1 MRRIWKTHNGAFY
14 QRVLNGV
21 IHPLCSWRDIP
32 WFIFL
37 DIRAVLSVPS
47 TVWKCPV
54 ADNLL
59 CPYVPFKK
67 KKKNPAHNRKS
78 LYCMPRRL
86 GLVKYIL
93 LVNNYPI
100 KKVALVWISFEQVH
114 LTRGIFAGI
123 KTSWITVVKMC
134 SGFLIKSTIQWPFFF
149 VLFCFH
155 LLQPSKSA
163 EIFPVGDF
171 GGWRRFVGVS
181 VSEDH
186 SVRCWKIEWQRRCLM
201 PPK

>member
-1 MRRIWKTHNGAFY
+1 MLPHPPRCVPGSSSHPSPLELAEPATFSQYPSARGTQLFLFLFPQMRRIWKTHNGAFY

-21 IHPLCSWRDIP
+21 IHPLCSWCDVP

-47 TVWKCPV
+47 TVRKCPV

-59 CPYVPFKK
+59 CPYVPLKK
-67 KKKNPAHNRKS
+67 KQNNPAHNRKS

-100 KKVALVWISFEQVH
+100 
-114 LTRGIFAGI
+114 
-123 KTSWITVVKMC
+123 
-134 SGFLIKSTIQWPFFF
+134 
-149 VLFCFH
+149 
-155 LLQPSKSA
+155 
-163 EIFPVGDF
+163 
-171 GGWRRFVGVS
+171 
-181 VSEDH
+181 
-186 SVRCWKIEWQRRCLM
+186 
-201 PPK
+201 